1 MPQSSEQNSKPK
13 ELMQTWHH
21 SYILSTS
28 VNNAT
33 MIFLKI
39 QDT

>member
-1 MPQSSEQNSKPK
+1 MDFMFLKGAFKMNVKSQKFK
-13 ELMQTWHH
+13 FMYY

-33 MIFLKI
+33 MII
-39 QDT
+39 